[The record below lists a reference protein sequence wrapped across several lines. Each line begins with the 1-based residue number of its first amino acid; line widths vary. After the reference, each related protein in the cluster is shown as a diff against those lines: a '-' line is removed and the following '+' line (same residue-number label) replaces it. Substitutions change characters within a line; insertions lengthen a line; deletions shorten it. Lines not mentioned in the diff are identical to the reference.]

1 MGRTRLNKRIGAR
14 RARRRLSSILLGMAA
29 LVAALA
35 GWWWWQGRSWRP
47 SDARY
52 PVQGTLVGESDGAVR
67 FDIVKGLGGS
77 FAYLEASRGA
87 QGRDRAFI
95 DNMESARDAGLV
107 VGAVHV
113 FDPCAP
119 ADTQAANFVIAVP
132 RDRALLPPAILLEA
146 DAEFCPE
153 PVSEAA
159 IQSELMTLVN
169 QIEAH
174 VGKPV
179 VLAPSAAFERR
190 YRVGGRIERNLW
202 LARNRA
208 EPSYAG
214 RPWALW
220 TANDALRT
228 EAAPGPLRWVA
239 ARPE

>member
-1 MGRTRLNKRIGAR
+1 
-14 RARRRLSSILLGMAA
+14 
-29 LVAALA
+29 
-35 GWWWWQGRSWRP
+35 
-47 SDARY
+47 
-52 PVQGTLVGESDGAVR
+52 
-67 FDIVKGLGGS
+67 
-77 FAYLEASRGA
+77 
-87 QGRDRAFI
+87 
-95 DNMESARDAGLV
+95 
-107 VGAVHV
+107 
-113 FDPCAP
+113 
-119 ADTQAANFVIAVP
+119 
-132 RDRALLPPAILLEA
+132 
-146 DAEFCPE
+146 
-153 PVSEAA
+153 
-159 IQSELMTLVN
+159 MTLVN